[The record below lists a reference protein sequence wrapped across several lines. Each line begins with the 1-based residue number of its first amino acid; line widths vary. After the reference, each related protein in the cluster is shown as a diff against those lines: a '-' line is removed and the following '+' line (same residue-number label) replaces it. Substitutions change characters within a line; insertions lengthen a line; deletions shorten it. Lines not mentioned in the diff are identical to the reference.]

1 MKRSRDVTIEE
12 KVEFDNLLQNKELL
26 QGLKQSGYE
35 RPSPVQLKAIPMGR
49 LGVDMI
55 AQAKSGTGKTVVF
68 GVITLEAIN
77 LAIAQPQAMIIAPTR
92 EIAIQIRDVIR
103 NLGSFMPGLQC
114 HAFIGGLAMQI
125 DAKHANH
132 CHIIVGTPGR
142 IMSLLESKKLSTAF
156 LKLVVLDEADRLM
169 SNTFY
174 PQIDYIFSK
183 MKSTVFQVVAFSA
196 TFTDVLLE
204 LLSKFLNNPQTVRLT
219 DGMPVLN
226 GKFSIIHL
234 LQLLFIF
241 IYLFFQRYNNILSK
255 HRHQMT
261 MNPICKNINRNFK
274 Q

>member
-1 MKRSRDVTIEE
+1 MKRSRDVAIEE
-12 KVEFDNLLQNKELL
+12 KVEFDSLLQNKELL
-26 QGLKQSGYE
+26 QGLKQFGYE

-77 LAIAQPQAMIIAPTR
+77 IAIAQPQAMVIAPTR
-92 EIAIQIRDVIR
+92 EIAIQIRNVIR
-103 NLGSFMPGLQC
+103 NLASFMPGLQC

-142 IMSLLESKKLSTAF
+142 LMSLLESKKLSTTF

-169 SNTFY
+169 SDTFY

-196 TFTDVLLE
+196 TFTDTLLK

-219 DGMPVLN
+219 DGVPVLN
-226 GKFSIIHL
+226 GKF
-234 LQLLFIF
+234 
-241 IYLFFQRYNNILSK
+241 
-255 HRHQMT
+255 
-261 MNPICKNINRNFK
+261 
-274 Q
+274 